1 MVIDNKKTVT
11 GLHIKRRLLLLILLI
26 ALVLLIFKDSFLGI
40 DRAIYII
47 VLNSLYLLY
56 YFRGT
61 IRDYNY
67 IYYNDLG
74 QKIIFKYY
82 FLEPLKKVKKTIEI
96 DKNTFYKFKFQ
107 KKLMGL
113 RLYLLLYQQQNGG
126 IAKYPPVSL
135 GLLKKKEIEAIRES
149 LMLYS
154 KEG

>member
-113 RLYLLLYQQQNGG
+113 RLYLYAISATKWRNCK
-126 IAKYPPVSL
+126 ISARKP
-135 GLLKKKEIEAIRES
+135 GLIEEKRN
-149 LMLYS
+149 
-154 KEG
+154 